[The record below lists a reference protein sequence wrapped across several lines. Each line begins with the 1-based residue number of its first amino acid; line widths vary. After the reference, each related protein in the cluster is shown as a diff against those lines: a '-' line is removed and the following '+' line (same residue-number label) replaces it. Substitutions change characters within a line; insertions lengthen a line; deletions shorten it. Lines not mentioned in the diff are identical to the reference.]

1 MPTPTHLPP
10 PQVCISILHAPGVDA
25 HNAEETADERWRPIL
40 GVETVL
46 MSVQSMLA
54 DPNINS
60 PANID
65 AAKQLRDDPKG
76 FKKRVRRT
84 IERSLE

>member
-1 MPTPTHLPP
+1 M
-10 PQVCISILHAPGVDA
+10 
-25 HNAEETADERWRPIL
+25 NADETADERWRPIL

-54 DPNINS
+54 DPNVNS

-65 AAKQLRDDPKG
+65 AAKQLRDDPKS

-84 IERSLE
+84 IERSLES